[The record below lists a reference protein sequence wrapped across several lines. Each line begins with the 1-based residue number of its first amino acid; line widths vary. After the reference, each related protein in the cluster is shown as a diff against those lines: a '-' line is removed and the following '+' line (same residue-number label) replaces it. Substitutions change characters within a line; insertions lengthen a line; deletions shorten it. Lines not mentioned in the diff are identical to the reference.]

1 MDTVYTYVHTPP
13 PEEYYS
19 AIKNNEIMPV
29 VATWIDLKIIIL
41 KAGERKTYIMILLIT
56 KDLLTK
62 QTQSHRLKRKT
73 YSYQERKGRGW
84 DRLGV

>member
-1 MDTVYTYVHTPP
+1 
-13 PEEYYS
+13 
-19 AIKNNEIMPV
+19 MPV
-29 VATWIDLKIIIL
+29 VATWIDLKVIIL
-41 KAGERKTYIMILLIT
+41 KAGQRKTYIMILLIT

-62 QTQSHRLKRKT
+62 QTQSHRFKRKT